1 MASPPAGFQISSPA
15 LDQWRP
21 NGDRLSY
28 SDAAWMGVATAIVM
42 HAALHFFSVAIPSL
56 ESLLI
61 VFGPPERFAFA
72 LSSGTN
78 AIARWLLLL
87 LSVAAWGGFIGL
99 GLLVVVHEVTDVFR
113 RAAD

>member
-1 MASPPAGFQISSPA
+1 
-15 LDQWRP
+15 
-21 NGDRLSY
+21 
-28 SDAAWMGVATAIVM
+28 
-42 HAALHFFSVAIPSL
+42 
-56 ESLLI
+56 